1 MRQPAATFAR
11 AVATKAKATE
21 MLKATSKV
29 AEQLEA
35 TGIWKRKGGRK
46 TNGAAKAIEPHR
58 VNIVSEKLCGMYIPS
73 FFLAVKLKGCLLHI
87 MHRTGI

>member
-46 TNGAAKAIEPHR
+46 ASGAQKAIEPHR
-58 VNIVSEKLCGMYIPS
+58 VNIVSEKLCGMYPLIS
-73 FFLAVKLKGCLLHI
+73 LLAEC
-87 MHRTGI
+87 RR

>member
-46 TNGAAKAIEPHR
+46 ASGAQKAIEPHR
-58 VNIVSEKLCGMYIPS
+58 VNIVSEKLCGMDALPTSY
-73 FFLAVKLKGCLLHI
+73 LAVG
-87 MHRTGI
+87 